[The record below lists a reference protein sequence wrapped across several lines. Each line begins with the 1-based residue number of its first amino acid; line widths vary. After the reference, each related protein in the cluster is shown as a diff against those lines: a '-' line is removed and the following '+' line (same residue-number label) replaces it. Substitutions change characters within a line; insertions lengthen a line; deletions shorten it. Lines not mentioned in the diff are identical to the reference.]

1 VSQGSINH
9 GQRWSLRVHSDQG
22 IVGTQWETF
31 LDHLIPRLGGEKE
44 NKKTKKGKRERNKKV
59 DFYTFSHFD
68 PSLRSPDITLRW
80 QLETQEKGK

>member
-1 VSQGSINH
+1 LTTLYPD
-9 GQRWSLRVHSDQG
+9 W
-22 IVGTQWETF
+22 
-31 LDHLIPRLGGEKE
+31 GGEGKH
-44 NKKTKKGKRERNKKV
+44 KKTKKGKRERNKKV